1 MVDNDLEYQERL
13 NNYLIVKEAA
23 EVLRKHSEAIHPHIK
38 KDGLPAIEN
47 GRSRKT
53 PSPGLPDWYR
63 QWTTRK
69 SSSPDLPMDKVES
82 PDVQTAGWPH
92 MKFETADDRLK
103 AVDAF
108 ISHIYQTTG
117 KKIAKKQIWEHR
129 QLPSGKLVGYSTKR
143 DFYGWLRGDKSIK
156 PAQHFETILT
166 GKLKIV

>member
-92 MKFETADDRLK
+92 MKIRNRRRPPQGGRRIHFSHLSDNRQEDR
-103 AVDAF
+103 
-108 ISHIYQTTG
+108 
-117 KKIAKKQIWEHR
+117 
-129 QLPSGKLVGYSTKR
+129 
-143 DFYGWLRGDKSIK
+143 
-156 PAQHFETILT
+156 
-166 GKLKIV
+166 